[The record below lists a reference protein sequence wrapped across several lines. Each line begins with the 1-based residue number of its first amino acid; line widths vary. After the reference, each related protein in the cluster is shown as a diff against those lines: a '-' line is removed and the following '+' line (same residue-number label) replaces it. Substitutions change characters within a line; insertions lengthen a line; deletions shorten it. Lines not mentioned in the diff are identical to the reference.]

1 MLRADRRHSRL
12 SLGRT
17 LQRSALL
24 AGVLSSSGALAQ
36 THDDRFPFLAQRAA
50 PPSMQSAAPVVS
62 AVPAA
67 VVPFPVPSPLRAA
80 RAPADVPMPRAAP
93 SRTSAPAVVAVP
105 QPAAQPDPVAPV
117 RVAYA
122 AHSGD
127 ADLPFSWLMRQTV
140 SEPQV
145 DTTPRPP
152 APIPDRTAVPQLEPR
167 YHVRRVPISPAELVV
182 LIENKAIK
190 HGVPLALAHAVV
202 RVESNFDPRLT
213 GRGTTIGLMQI
224 KHPTAQAMGFTG
236 TAQDLLEPETNLE
249 WGMRYLARAHRLAK
263 GDVCG
268 TVMRY
273 QGGLQATRMSAAA
286 IPYCGKVKTL
296 MAMR

>member
-1 MLRADRRHSRL
+1 MLRARRRHSRL
-12 SLGRT
+12 SLAGT
-17 LQRSALL
+17 LRRAALL
-24 AGVLSSSGALAQ
+24 AGVLSSSSALAQ

-50 PPSMQSAAPVVS
+50 LMPAQSTAPSPSVTLAL
-62 AVPAA
+62 
-67 VVPFPVPSPLRAA
+67 VPFPVPAPPRAG
-80 RAPADVPMPRAAP
+80 RALAAVPMPRAAP
-93 SRTSAPAVVAVP
+93 RASAP
-105 QPAAQPDPVAPV
+105 PAAIARPTPAAELEPATSM
-117 RVAYA
+117 RIAYA
-122 AHSGD
+122 AQIPG
-127 ADLPFSWLMRQTV
+127 ADLPFSWPLRQPV
-140 SEPQV
+140 SEFPV

-167 YHVRRVPISPAELVV
+167 YHVRRVPISPADLVV
-182 LIENKAIK
+182 LIENKATK

-236 TAQDLLEPETNLE
+236 TAQDLIEPETNLE

-273 QGGLQATRMSAAA
+273 QGGLQATQMSAAA